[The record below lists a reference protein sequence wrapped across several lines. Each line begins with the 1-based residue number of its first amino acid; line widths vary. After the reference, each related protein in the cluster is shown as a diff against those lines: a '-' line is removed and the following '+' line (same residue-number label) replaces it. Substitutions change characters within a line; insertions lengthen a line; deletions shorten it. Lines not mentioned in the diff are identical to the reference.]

1 MAETFSMVATAVTAT
16 NVVTILDAG
25 FASIKLLRSIN
36 ICNVHTANTAAATV
50 SVTLTNT
57 ATEFTVAAYTQVDS
71 QQRLEVLSQPLVLN
85 NYDTLRIACDPVDSV
100 HVVASYLDIDT

>member
-1 MAETFSMVATAVTAT
+1 MAEKFAMIATAVTAT
-16 NVVTILDAG
+16 SAVTILNAG

-57 ATEFTVAAYTQVDS
+57 AAEYVVSAYTQVSS
-71 QQRLEVLSQPLVLN
+71 QQSIEVLSQPLVLN
-85 NYDTLRIACDPVDSV
+85 NFDTLRIKCDPVDEI
-100 HVVASYLDIDT
+100 HIVASYLDIE